1 MNNQDWERFGEEI
14 RRSVQ
19 DAVDTQDFSRLNQT
33 ITDTV
38 NGAADYFAQ
47 SVRNVGDIVNQNIQA
62 QKERSAYRYQQNGQR
77 YRYRSG
83 GYEYQ
88 GDPADQNNPQYQSA
102 QKAQNSQS
110 AGDRAYTSGS
120 RNAGSTEY
128 TGTQRGT
135 MRTNAMMQKPALY
148 SNAVSTR
155 VGGILLSVFGYSV
168 CGISALVL
176 AIAIIDVMMSG
187 VTAEV
192 TAVFSVFGALAVC
205 FGVMAGV
212 GTKMLGNLKRFRSYI
227 RELGGREY
235 CDIKELAE
243 HLNKSTKFVAKDLE
257 KMISKGWFRQGH
269 LDSQKACLMV
279 SHDAYRQYT
288 ELMGQMEQK
297 QREEREAQ
305 ARAAQEK
312 ASMEESGLSPEVQE
326 VIRAGEDYIRKIHEC
341 NDAIPG
347 EEISAKISRM
357 EMLVDKIFDRV
368 EQNPECVSDMHRMME
383 YYLPTT
389 VKLLEAYEELDSQ
402 PVQGPNIVSSKREI
416 EKTLDTLNV
425 AFEKLLDDLF
435 QDTAWDVSSDISV
448 LHTMLAREGLTEKD
462 FKK

>member
-1 MNNQDWERFGEEI
+1 MNNQDWEKFGEEI

-19 DAVDTQDFSRLNQT
+19 DAVDTRDFSRLNQT

-62 QKERSAYRYQQNGQR
+62 QKERNAQHYWQNEQN

-83 GYEYQ
+83 RYQYQ
-88 GDPADQNNPQYQSA
+88 GDPMNETGQSA
-102 QKAQNSQS
+102 QS
-110 AGDRAYTSGS
+110 DTYS
-120 RNAGSTEY
+120 RTQQNAGGTECSGERRGGQKAGY
-128 TGTQRGT
+128 TVQV
-135 MRTNAMMQKPALY
+135 PALY
-148 SNAVSTR
+148 SNAVPAR

-168 CGISALVL
+168 CGLSSFVL
-176 AIAIIDVMMSG
+176 AIAIINVMMSG
-187 VTAEV
+187 VSTEV
-192 TAVFSVFGALAVC
+192 TAVLSVFGALAAG
-205 FGVMAGV
+205 FGIMAGA

-235 CDIKELAE
+235 CNIKELAE
-243 HLNKSTKFVAKDLE
+243 HLNKSPKFVAKDLE
-257 KMISKGWFRQGH
+257 KMISKGWFKQGH
-269 LDSQKACLMV
+269 LDSQKSCLMV

-288 ELMGQMEQK
+288 ELMDQMEQK
-297 QREEREAQ
+297 QREEKEAKE
-305 ARAAQEK
+305 RAAQEK
-312 ASMEESGLSPEVQE
+312 AVMEENGLSPEVQE
-326 VIRAGEDYIRKIHEC
+326 VVRAGEEYIRKIHEC

-402 PVQGPNIVSSKREI
+402 PIQGPNIVSSKQEI